1 MGAGEQPN
9 RTMAKPKIVLAYS
22 GGLDTTVAVP
32 WLQEKY
38 DADIIT
44 VTVDLGMVDLES
56 IRQRALSIG
65 AIEAVTVD
73 GKDTLV
79 NEFLFPSLQA
89 GTIYEDQYPL
99 ATALGRPLIARY
111 LVEEARQ
118 YDAYAIAHGCTGKGN
133 DQVRLEV
140 GIAALSPD
148 IKVIAPIRDW
158 GMSRDDEIEY
168 GQARNLPINANRS
181 RFSTDE
187 NLWGRSVEAGELEDP
202 WLEPPEDV
210 YAWTSPVAETPEEPA
225 YVEIHFESG
234 VPTAIDGESMAGTD
248 LISHLNTLAGRH
260 GVGRIDHVENRLVG
274 IKSREIYECPAA
286 TVLHTAHTSL
296 EAMTLTKDQARTK
309 ARIAQE
315 YADVVYNGLWFTAH
329 RADLN
334 AYVQSTQR
342 FVTGDVKV
350 RLHKGTCTVVG
361 RQAPKALYNYGL
373 ATYDRADVF
382 DHSSAEGFI
391 KIYGLSVRTEN
402 QVQSD
407 RSD

>member
-1 MGAGEQPN
+1 
-9 RTMAKPKIVLAYS
+9 MAKPKIVLAYS

-44 VTVDLGMVDLES
+44 LTIDLGMVELEP

-65 AIEAVTVD
+65 AVEAMTVD
-73 GKDTLV
+73 GRDTLV

-89 GTIYEDQYPL
+89 GTIYEGQYPL

-111 LVEEARQ
+111 LVEAAKQ
-118 YDAYAIAHGCTGKGN
+118 HDAYAIAHGCTGKGN

-140 GIAALSPD
+140 GIAALGPEID
-148 IKVIAPIRDW
+148 VIAPIRDW

-168 GQARNLPINANRS
+168 GQARNLPINATRS

-202 WLEPPEDV
+202 WLEPPEDA
-210 YAWTSPVAETPEEPA
+210 YAWTNPVTGTPDEPA
-225 YVEIHFESG
+225 YVEIHFEQG
-234 VPTAIDGESMAGTD
+234 IPTAVDGENMNGVD
-248 LISHLNTLAGRH
+248 IVNHLNTLSGTH

-286 TVLHTAHTSL
+286 TLLHAAHTSL
-296 EAMTLTKDQARTK
+296 EAMTLTKDQARMK
-309 ARIAQE
+309 GRISQE
-315 YADVVYNGLWFTAH
+315 YSDVIYNGLWFTAH
-329 RADLN
+329 RVDLN
-334 AYVQSTQR
+334 AYIQSTQR
-342 FVTGDVKV
+342 FVTGDVRV
-350 RLHKGTCTVVG
+350 RLHKGTCVVVG

-373 ATYDRADVF
+373 ATYDRADEF
-382 DHSSAEGFI
+382 DHGSAEGFI
-391 KIYGLSVRTEN
+391 KIYGLSVKTEN

-407 RSD
+407 

>member
-1 MGAGEQPN
+1 
-9 RTMAKPKIVLAYS
+9 MAKPKIVLAYS

-38 DADIIT
+38 DADI
-44 VTVDLGMVDLES
+44 VTLTIDLGMVELEP

-65 AIEAVTVD
+65 AVEAMTVD
-73 GKDTLV
+73 GRDTLV

-89 GTIYEDQYPL
+89 GTIYEGQYPL

-111 LVEEARQ
+111 LVEAAKQ
-118 YDAYAIAHGCTGKGN
+118 HDAYAIAHGCTGKGN

-140 GIAALSPD
+140 GIAALGPEID
-148 IKVIAPIRDW
+148 VIAPIRDW

-168 GQARNLPINANRS
+168 GQARNLPINATRS

-202 WLEPPEDV
+202 WLEPPEDA
-210 YAWTSPVAETPEEPA
+210 YAWTNPVTGTPDEPA
-225 YVEIHFESG
+225 YVEIHFEQG
-234 VPTAIDGESMAGTD
+234 IPTAVDGENMNGVD
-248 LISHLNTLAGRH
+248 IVNHLNTLSGTH

-286 TVLHTAHTSL
+286 TLLHAAHTSL
-296 EAMTLTKDQARTK
+296 EAMTLTKDQARMK
-309 ARIAQE
+309 GRISQE
-315 YADVVYNGLWFTAH
+315 YSDVIYNGLWFTAH

-334 AYVQSTQR
+334 AYIQSTQR
-342 FVTGDVKV
+342 FVTGDVRV
-350 RLHKGTCTVVG
+350 RLHKGTCVVVG

-373 ATYDRADVF
+373 ATYNRADEF
-382 DHSSAEGFI
+382 DHGSAEGFI
-391 KIYGLSVRTEN
+391 KIYGLSVKTEN
-402 QVQSD
+402 QVQSH
-407 RSD
+407 